1 MATFGRPYLGPE
13 STDFGSEIGPY
24 KCSHRLPYPSARM
37 SGDGPF
43 SVLWEWISVLWEWI
57 SMLWL
62 LWTCIGRVHVQLGC
76 KGAEPCFESENGPYP
91 DILADGRVHRC
102 QN

>member
-1 MATFGRPYLGPE
+1 MFRVREWTVSGHPHRAVYQSVAAWVRPYLGPE
-13 STDFGSEIGPY
+13 IGAFGSEIGPY

-76 KGAEPCFESENGPYP
+76 N
-91 DILADGRVHRC
+91 ILG
-102 QN
+102 